1 MEGFLIFRGYNME
14 YYRFLLNKIEE
25 EEKIDV
31 LFKILNLELFLY
43 NIIKKYL

>member
-1 MEGFLIFRGYNME
+1 MEGFFIFRGYDME